1 MQERAQELYE
11 QFEVKMKQKADV
23 EYSIGV
29 LSWDKEVNMPPA
41 GANFRSQQIATL
53 AGLAHEL
60 FTNEEFGQLLGE
72 VATQKEELA
81 PKASKNIE
89 LTLKDHQRVT
99 RFDQAFVM
107 RRSMAC
113 SKAYDAWLK
122 ARAANDFKLFQ
133 DALTE
138 VVEIKR
144 EEAELLGYEAHPY
157 DALLEEFEPGYTAAM
172 LDELFADVKAK
183 LVDFVREIREKQAIN
198 NDFLH
203 KFYPKQQQ
211 WDFSISILEKLGYD
225 FQSGRQ
231 DWSPHP
237 FTINFSPKDVRV
249 TTRVDEN
256 DFANLLW
263 SSIHECGHALYE
275 QGLPSD
281 MYGLPL
287 GRHISLGIHE
297 SQSRLWE
304 NNVGRSLDFWK
315 AHYLDLQQ
323 VFSEQLQNINV
334 EQFYA
339 GINKIE
345 TGLIRTEADEL
356 HYHFHVLI
364 RYELEKALIE
374 GTLEVKD
381 LEAAWNERYKAYLDI
396 DVPDANRGVL
406 QDVHWSYGN
415 IGYFPTYSLGS
426 FYAAQ
431 FFQQASKEIP
441 NLQQQIQQGDTSSLL
456 RWLQENI
463 HQQGRAYTAKELCE
477 KLTGEPLNFNYFYEY
492 ALEKYKGL
500 YF

>member
-1 MQERAQELYE
+1 MQKNAQELYE
-11 QFEVKMKQKADV
+11 QFEVKMRQKADV

-29 LSWDKEVNMPPA
+29 LSWDKEVNMPPE

-53 AGLAHEL
+53 AGIAHER
-60 FTNEEFGQLLGE
+60 FTNKEFGELLGE
-72 VATQKEELA
+72 IASKKENLP

-89 LTLKDHQRVT
+89 LTLKDHKRVT
-99 RFDQAFVM
+99 CFDQAFVM

-122 ARAANDFKLFQ
+122 ARTANDFKLFQ
-133 DALTE
+133 DALGE
-138 VVEIKR
+138 VIEIKR
-144 EEAELLGYEAHPY
+144 EEAALLGYEAHPY

-172 LDELFADVKAK
+172 LDELFDDVKAK
-183 LVDFVREIREKQAIN
+183 LVDFVRQIREKQPIDN
-198 NDFLH
+198 HFLH
-203 KFYPKQQQ
+203 RFYPKQQQ
-211 WDFSISILEKLGYD
+211 WDFSIFLLKELGYD
-225 FQSGRQ
+225 FRSGRQ

-237 FTINFSPKDVRV
+237 FTVNFSPKDVRV

-256 DFANLLW
+256 DLANLLW

-275 QGLPSD
+275 QGLPAD

-304 NNVGRSLDFWK
+304 NNVGRSLGFWK
-315 AHYLDLQQ
+315 AHYPKLQET
-323 VFSEQLQNINV
+323 FTEQLQGVSV

-364 RYELEKALIE
+364 RYELEKALME

-381 LEAAWNERYKAYLDI
+381 LEAAWNERYKSYLDI
-396 DVPDANRGVL
+396 DVPDANQGIL

-431 FFQQASKEIP
+431 FFQQAVKEIP
-441 NLQQQIQQGDTSSLL
+441 NLQQQIQEGNTSTLL
-456 RWLQENI
+456 KWLKENI
-463 HQQGRAYTAKELCE
+463 YEQGRSYTAKELCE
-477 KLTGEPLNFNYFYEY
+477 KLTGEPLNFDYFYNY